1 MESLNKK
8 YLSCK
13 KVIPQIYYL
22 IAKGDNSFTI
32 RKKLSEIFDTKFSRH
47 RFKYFMEKGKEVG
60 LWDRVCPT
68 WRNIFD
74 NEFYI
79 NRIVTIEGDKKYDM
93 VVQVQN
99 LTNCIIVRPNNYI
112 LTIPLTSSIG
122 NIGNFLKLMSK
133 KMNHNIWSNSSYSK
147 IVYFRNH
154 NDKTLLCG
162 LRKSFY
168 CVVFNEIEADML
180 ISDVKKRIISEVN
193 RFVDFRSVRSS
204 VDMDNLEWVNGEDAI
219 RHPYLKKFLTKQTTF
234 KNDFIKKVYKRNDEF
249 EIMGTEEER
258 TLRRE
263 RAITNLTVVPYADQI
278 NKKLD
283 FLLRSVDK
291 LATSNVV
298 MNGRLDSLTN
308 KVIVPF
314 FTKLGMDFSIGSD
327 KNLKQKSLKDY
338 IKEPEKIDYIG

>member
-1 MESLNKK
+1 LNKK

-13 KVIPQIYYL
+13 KVIPHIYYL
-22 IAKGDNSFTI
+22 IAKGDNSLTI

-93 VVQVQN
+93 VVQTQK

-133 KMNHNIWSNSSYSK
+133 KMKHNIWSNNNFSK

-168 CVVFNEIEADML
+168 CVVFNEIESEML
-180 ISDVKKRIISEVN
+180 ISDVKKKVLSEVK
-193 RFVDFRSVRSS
+193 RFLDYNNYAGSIN
-204 VDMDNLEWVNGEDAI
+204 MKEMEWVNGEDAI

-234 KNDFIKKVYKRNDEF
+234 KNEFVKKVYKRDDEF
-249 EIMGTEEER
+249 EIMGTEQER
-258 TLRRE
+258 ILRRE

-278 NKKLD
+278 NQKLN
-283 FLLRSVDK
+283 FVSNSLLK
-291 LATSNVV
+291 MATNQAELT
-298 MNGRLDSLTN
+298 RRFDSLTN
-308 KVIVPF
+308 NVIIPF
-314 FTKLGMDFSIGSD
+314 FTKMGMDFSVGSD
-327 KNLKQKSLKDY
+327 KNLKQKKLKDF
-338 IKEPEKIDYIG
+338 IKEPERIDYIG